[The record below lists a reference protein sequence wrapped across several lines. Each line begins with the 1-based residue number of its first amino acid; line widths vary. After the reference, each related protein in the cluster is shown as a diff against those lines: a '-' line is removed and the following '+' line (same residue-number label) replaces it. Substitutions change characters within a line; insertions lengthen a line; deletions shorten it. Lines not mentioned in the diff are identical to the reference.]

1 MSEDKAKSAPAR
13 SATEYRLSIGSAP
26 TSRRSS
32 IGESSSM
39 AKFTGQEGLTGSTG
53 ECSENAIQQVLLP
66 KIRELSDSI
75 ITLDSNFT
83 HLNFIHESLADLNE
97 SLGSLLYGIMSNS
110 WCVEFSQAPHDIQED
125 LIAIKQLESLE
136 DEKKNL
142 LGEISNIERGA
153 SKINDEPSENKLDKA
168 SQNKQFSQPLFPSS
182 QVRKYRPYDNK
193 DKRRST
199 KAANNLPTENEED
212 YDDDTSSEA
221 SFVLN
226 PTNIGTSKSSQ
237 GHVSKNARSNN
248 NNNSKLRRKSILH
261 TIRNSIASGADL
273 PGIENDNIINLGDL
287 HSSNRISLG
296 SGAARIVNGPM
307 AKKRHSMFTGH
318 AERTSTENRHSIAKK
333 PEKKLSARPPFR

>member
-1 MSEDKAKSAPAR
+1 MSEDKAKLATAR

-32 IGESSSM
+32 IGESSSV

-53 ECSENAIQQVLLP
+53 ECSGNAIQQVLLP
-66 KIRELSDSI
+66 KIRELTDSI

-142 LGEISNIERGA
+142 LEEISNIERGA
-153 SKINDEPSENKLDKA
+153 SKTNADVPRENKLDKD
-168 SQNKQFSQPLFPSS
+168 SQKKQFSQPLFPSS

-199 KAANNLPTENEED
+199 KAANNLSTDNEED

-273 PGIENDNIINLGDL
+273 PGIENDNVINLGDL
-287 HSSNRISLG
+287 HNRISLG

-307 AKKRHSMFTGH
+307 AKKRHSMFTEN

>member
-1 MSEDKAKSAPAR
+1 MSEDKAKLGTAR

-32 IGESSSM
+32 MGESSSL
-39 AKFTGQEGLTGSTG
+39 AKFAGQEGLTSSVG
-53 ECSENAIQQVLLP
+53 EYNENAIQQLLLP

-110 WCVEFSQAPHDIQED
+110 WCVEFSQAPHDIQDD
-125 LIAIKQLESLE
+125 LIAIKQLKSLE
-136 DEKKNL
+136 DEKNNL
-142 LGEISNIERGA
+142 VREISNMERGI
-153 SKINDEPSENKLDKA
+153 KRKKDEGGGNDSSKA
-168 SQNKQFSQPLFPSS
+168 SQNKQFNQPLFPSS
-182 QVRKYRPYDNK
+182 QVRKYRPYDNR
-193 DKRRST
+193 DKRKSS
-199 KAANNLPTENEED
+199 KIANNSQVENGED
-212 YDDDTSSEA
+212 YEDDTSSEA

-226 PTNIGTSKSSQ
+226 PTNMGASKSSQ
-237 GHVSKNARSNN
+237 GHVSKTTRPSN

-273 PGIENDNIINLGDL
+273 PIENDNVVNLGDL

-296 SGAARIVNGPM
+296 SGAARVVNGPIT
-307 AKKRHSMFTGH
+307 KKRNSMFSGR
-318 AERTSTENRHSIAKK
+318 AERKSTENRHSVAKK
-333 PEKKLSARPPFR
+333 TEKKMSTRPPFR

>member
-1 MSEDKAKSAPAR
+1 MFLVLFSRMSEDKAKLGSAR

-32 IGESSSM
+32 MGESSSL
-39 AKFTGQEGLTGSTG
+39 AKFSGQEGLTGSVG
-53 ECSENAIQQVLLP
+53 ENNENAIQQLLLP

-110 WCVEFSQAPHDIQED
+110 WCVEFSQAPHDIHDD
-125 LIAIKQLESLE
+125 LIAIKQLKSLE
-136 DEKKNL
+136 DEKKSL
-142 LGEISNIERGA
+142 LKDISNLEHLFTG
-153 SKINDEPSENKLDKA
+153 KKDEQSENGMNNE
-168 SQNKQFSQPLFPSS
+168 SQNNHFSQPLFPSS
-182 QVRKYRPYDNK
+182 QVRKHRPYDSK
-193 DKRRST
+193 DKRKSS
-199 KAANNLPTENEED
+199 KVINNSQAENDED

-226 PTNIGTSKSSQ
+226 PTNLRTSKSSQ
-237 GHVSKNARSNN
+237 GYVSKNVRPSN

-273 PGIENDNIINLGDL
+273 PIEDNNVVNLGDL
-287 HSSNRISLG
+287 HSNNRISLG
-296 SGAARIVNGPM
+296 SGAARVFNGPM
-307 AKKRHSMFTGH
+307 TKKRNSMFTG
-318 AERTSTENRHSIAKK
+318 RRCV
-333 PEKKLSARPPFR
+333 

>member
-1 MSEDKAKSAPAR
+1 MSKDKAKLGTAR

-32 IGESSSM
+32 MGESSSM
-39 AKFTGQEGLTGSTG
+39 AKFTGQDGLAASVG
-53 ECSENAIQQVLLP
+53 ESSENAIQQVLLP

-110 WCVEFSQAPHDIQED
+110 WCVEFSQAPHDIQDD
-125 LIAIKQLESLE
+125 LMAIKQLKLLE
-136 DEKKNL
+136 DEKNSL
-142 LGEISNIERGA
+142 LREVSNIERGI
-153 SKINDEPSENKLDKA
+153 SRRKDEPDENSSGKGP
-168 SQNKQFSQPLFPSS
+168 QNKHFSQPLFPSS
-182 QVRKYRPYDNK
+182 QVRKYRPYENK
-193 DKRRST
+193 DKRKST
-199 KAANNLPTENEED
+199 KTANNPHTENDED

-226 PTNIGTSKSSQ
+226 PTNMGISKSSQ
-237 GHVSKNARSNN
+237 GYVGKNARSNN

-273 PGIENDNIINLGDL
+273 PIENGNVVNLGDL
-287 HSSNRISLG
+287 HSNNRISLG
-296 SGAARIVNGPM
+296 SGAARIVDGPM
-307 AKKRHSMFTGH
+307 TKKRHSMFTGH
-318 AERTSTENRHSIAKK
+318 IERTSTENRHSVANKG
-333 PEKKLSARPPFR
+333 EKKMSTRPPFR

>member
-1 MSEDKAKSAPAR
+1 MSEDKAKSATAR

-136 DEKKNL
+136 EEKKT
-142 LGEISNIERGA
+142 
-153 SKINDEPSENKLDKA
+153 
-168 SQNKQFSQPLFPSS
+168 
-182 QVRKYRPYDNK
+182 Y
-193 DKRRST
+193 
-199 KAANNLPTENEED
+199 
-212 YDDDTSSEA
+212 
-221 SFVLN
+221 
-226 PTNIGTSKSSQ
+226 
-237 GHVSKNARSNN
+237 
-248 NNNSKLRRKSILH
+248 
-261 TIRNSIASGADL
+261 
-273 PGIENDNIINLGDL
+273 
-287 HSSNRISLG
+287 
-296 SGAARIVNGPM
+296 
-307 AKKRHSMFTGH
+307 
-318 AERTSTENRHSIAKK
+318 
-333 PEKKLSARPPFR
+333 

>member
-1 MSEDKAKSAPAR
+1 MNEDKAKLGTAR

-32 IGESSSM
+32 MGESSSL
-39 AKFTGQEGLTGSTG
+39 AKFTGQEGLTSSVG
-53 ECSENAIQQVLLP
+53 EYNENAIQQLLLP

-110 WCVEFSQAPHDIQED
+110 WCVEFSQAPHDIQDD
-125 LIAIKQLESLE
+125 LIAIKQLKSLE
-136 DEKKNL
+136 DEKNKL
-142 LGEISNIERGA
+142 VREMSNMERGI
-153 SKINDEPSENKLDKA
+153 KRKKDEDGGNDLSKA
-168 SQNKQFSQPLFPSS
+168 SQNKQFNQPLFPSS

-193 DKRRST
+193 DKRKSS
-199 KAANNLPTENEED
+199 KIANNSQLENGED
-212 YDDDTSSEA
+212 YEDDTSSEA

-226 PTNIGTSKSSQ
+226 PTNMGASKSSQ
-237 GHVSKNARSNN
+237 GHVSKTTRPSN

-273 PGIENDNIINLGDL
+273 PIENDNVVNLGDL

-296 SGAARIVNGPM
+296 SGAARVVNGPIT
-307 AKKRHSMFTGH
+307 KKRNSMFSGR
-318 AERTSTENRHSIAKK
+318 AERKSTENRHSVTKK
-333 PEKKLSARPPFR
+333 TEKKMSTRPPFR